1 MCRLLG
7 FISVFLWLMAQSIP
21 RVPLPPGEMSIPAV
35 GNLSENLCPSGEVA
49 PVVPGWGTCM
59 HNFLSPTVGVFVW
72 TAQHNLRHLQ
82 LSPHPPPQNDK
93 CLTNAQGVGEGD
105 GYAWNWLSHYIL
117 ICHGVFTYLL
127 VYFSV
132 VWLKK
137 IFFIKAIKMLKMMD
151 LFPVLHVSIVD
162 LFTSFSL

>member
-1 MCRLLG
+1 MNCP
-7 FISVFLWLMAQSIP
+7 AQP
-21 RVPLPPGEMSIPAV
+21 EAFAAFPP
-35 GNLSENLCPSGEVA
+35 
-49 PVVPGWGTCM
+49 
-59 HNFLSPTVGVFVW
+59 
-72 TAQHNLRHLQ
+72 
-82 LSPHPPPQNDK
+82 PPPQNDK